1 LKRPIVTA
9 SGSGRLIVVGAGGH
23 GREVCAYIRELSHDE
38 HCPELVGVVD
48 DRRPRGRWGR
58 TSVLGTVADLE
69 RLTRVDNGLWL
80 YFAAIGDNRARA
92 DCVARVGAV
101 NSAISPWTLRH
112 PRAVISAEAK
122 VGSGTCVAPGAVI
135 TSNAVIGQHC
145 IVNVNASVSHDS
157 VVEDFANIN
166 PGAVIAGNVVVG
178 RGAYVGAHATV
189 INGVRVGE
197 WAIIGAGAVVID
209 DLPSGV
215 TAVGVPARVVKSAIT
230 T

>member
-1 LKRPIVTA
+1 MI
-9 SGSGRLIVVGAGGH
+9 GAGGH
-23 GREVCAYIRELSHDE
+23 GREVCAYLRESGCIE

-48 DRRPRGRWGR
+48 DGKPRGSWNG

-69 RLTRVDNGLWL
+69 RLADGDEGRWFYLT
-80 YFAAIGDNRARA
+80 AIGDNRARA
-92 DCVARVGAV
+92 DCVVRIGTA
-101 NSAISPWTLRH
+101 NPSMSPWTLRH
-112 PRAVISAEAK
+112 PRAVISAGAR
-122 VGSGTCVAPGAVI
+122 VGHGTCVAPGAVI
-135 TSNAVIGQHC
+135 TSNALIGRHC

-166 PGAVIAGNVVVG
+166 PGAVIAGNVSVG

-209 DLPSGV
+209 DIPAGV
-215 TAVGVPARVVKSAIT
+215 TAVGVPARIVKRAAIA
-230 T
+230 